1 MSVQYPLKGKTA
13 LITGAS
19 SGIGHAIAKRF
30 AQEGAKVILASRKA
44 GLKPKFDRRLLLG
57 FNNPTHH
64 VPYHM
69 NITIKEHWETLL
81 KHHPKI
87 DILVNS
93 AGIPQKQLL
102 LRAGKHEI
110 DELLSTNLLGTI
122 LGCKYIGK
130 SMIANATSARSKAKA
145 AAKRHWDE
153 KLASSSSSSSS
164 SSSQPSSSSPQKI
177 QEIDITTEQAEIP
190 SDQQVSEEE
199 EAEDEDMKPITH
211 DPPEL
216 HPGSF
221 RSGSQGVIINIS
233 SLLALKAIPGSAVYA
248 ATKAGVLGL
257 TNSLAM
263 EYGQSGVRV
272 NAIVPGYIYTPM
284 TQSMFSFDILSIPC
298 KRAMSFRLL
307 CLVTELHK
315 PFPKQKRLSRSFLPL
330 SLFRIPLFFARP
342 NLCKKKRKQTTRNH
356 PLIHTRTHT

>member
-1 MSVQYPLKGKTA
+1 MSVQYPLKGKVA
-13 LITGAS
+13 LVTGAS

-44 GLKPKFDRRLLLG
+44 GVKPKFDRKLVVG
-57 FNNPTHH
+57 FNNPTLH

-69 NITIKEHWETLL
+69 NITVKEHWETIL

-102 LRAGKHEI
+102 LRSGKFEI

-130 SMIANATSARSKAKA
+130 SMIARATAARSAAKA
-145 AAKRHWDE
+145 AATKHWE
-153 KLASSSSSSSS
+153 SKLASSSLSSSST
-164 SSSQPSSSSPQKI
+164 QQV

-190 SDQQVSEEE
+190 PDQQVSKEEE
-199 EAEDEDMKPITH
+199 EAEEDDDMTPITLG
-211 DPPEL
+211 PPEL
-216 HPGSF
+216 HPGSY
-221 RSGSQGVIINIS
+221 RTGSQGVIINIS
-233 SLLALKAIPGSAVYA
+233 SLLATKAIPGSAVYA

-257 TNSLAM
+257 TNTLAM

-272 NAIVPGYIYTPM
+272 NAIVPGYVYTPM
-284 TQSMFSFDILSIPC
+284 TQNMANYD
-298 KRAMSFRLL
+298 K
-307 CLVTELHK
+307 LVNA
-315 PFPKQKRLSRSFLPL
+315 
-330 SLFRIPLFFARP
+330 IPLQRFGTPDEVADAASFIAKNHYANNCIL
-342 NLCKKKRKQTTRNH
+342 NLDGG
-356 PLIHTRTHT
+356 LSA